1 MQEGFQKSGCPTDWA
16 QMFFGIDC
24 ATISESARGLVY
36 LTVIV
41 VMLLECIP

>member
-16 QMFFGIDC
+16 QMLFEIDC
-24 ATISESARGLVY
+24 VTIPESAEGLVY
-36 LTVIV
+36 LTVMV